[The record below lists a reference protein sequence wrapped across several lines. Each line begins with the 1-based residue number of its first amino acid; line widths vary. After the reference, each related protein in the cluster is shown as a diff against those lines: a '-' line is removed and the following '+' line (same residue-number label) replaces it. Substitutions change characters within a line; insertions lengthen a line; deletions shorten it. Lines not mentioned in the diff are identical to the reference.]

1 MLKEF
6 PRGLED
12 SSGRIAEF
20 FLFGKVRTG
29 DPHYQ
34 KEARDCLAITD
45 PQARE
50 ICAIR
55 LIRKRQPSDPKNP
68 KKLVMK
74 DLLFETAAFLDLKSK
89 EELERLEVLTTID
102 SIADFVCHADLIT
115 LLKERNSDSFRI
127 AKLDYSKHPKTL
139 EDPESS
145 KADLLVGDIPDPAE
159 NPRAYK
165 ERIIEIAQHNA
176 KILKTKMPVGL

>member
-89 EELERLEVLTTID
+89 EELERLEEMDEKRLEIND
-102 SIADFVCHADLIT
+102 DDRFNRRLCLPRRFNNFV
-115 LLKERNSDSFRI
+115 ERKKF
-127 AKLDYSKHPKTL
+127 
-139 EDPESS
+139 
-145 KADLLVGDIPDPAE
+145 
-159 NPRAYK
+159 
-165 ERIIEIAQHNA
+165 
-176 KILKTKMPVGL
+176 